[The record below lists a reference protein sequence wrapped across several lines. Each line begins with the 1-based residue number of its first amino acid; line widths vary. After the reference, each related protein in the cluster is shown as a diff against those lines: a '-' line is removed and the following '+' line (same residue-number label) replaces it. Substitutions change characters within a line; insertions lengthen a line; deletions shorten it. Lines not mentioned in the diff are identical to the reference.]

1 MTPFT
6 IVTLL
11 VGCILAAIGGIALA
25 YPPKKI
31 NKLYGYRTKA
41 SMRNQQTWEEANR
54 YSAKQMLYC
63 GSVLLTIGVLSFLS
77 PSVGKTNVNIATILT
92 IIFSV
97 LPLPLTE
104 LHLRKVFDKEGNRKI
119 S

>member
-11 VGCILAAIGGIALA
+11 IGCILAAIGGITAS

-54 YSAKQMLYC
+54 YSAKQISYC
-63 GSVLLTIGVLSFLS
+63 GIILLTIGVLSLLS
-77 PSVGKTNVNIATILT
+77 PSIAKVNTNIATVLT

-104 LHLRKVFDKEGNRKI
+104 LHLKKVFDKEGNRKTG
-119 S
+119 